1 MLVNILICYLYSSI
15 LVIAVLNAMINSM
28 QYRGVME
35 ALIHKS
41 TNNKKRSPH
50 AFDGHFFTVIVG
62 KWRESNCSHLFSYD
76 CVQTISLLEKKLKM
90 NSTELTCDNF
100 KPPEA
105 SSVIKTRT
113 FFEQKNFFF
122 WNNIF

>member
-1 MLVNILICYLYSSI
+1 MHHIGIVESRLKMYFYS
-15 LVIAVLNAMINSM
+15 LFNSV
-28 QYRGVME
+28 QRSNG
-35 ALIHKS
+35 IHKS

-122 WNNIF
+122 WNSIF

>member
-1 MLVNILICYLYSSI
+1 MHRIGIVESRLKMYFYS
-15 LVIAVLNAMINSM
+15 LFNAVQRSNGKL
-28 QYRGVME
+28 
-35 ALIHKS
+35 LS
-41 TNNKKRSPH
+41 TKVQTTKKRSPH

-62 KWRESNCSHLFSYD
+62 KWKESNCSHLFSYD

-122 WNNIF
+122 WNSIF